1 MVCVFRGLH
10 GQPETLGL
18 QAQAGHGAPGL
29 GQGSQRVV
37 AAVQEAQDGCGM
49 KGL

>member
-18 QAQAGHGAPGL
+18 QAQAGDGAPGQ
-29 GQGSQRVV
+29 GQGSQRVTGLLYRRDTM
-37 AAVQEAQDGCGM
+37 AVG
-49 KGL
+49 